1 VNILLN
7 YYVND
12 DVDDYDGDD
21 AAAADDDNDD
31 NNNKAVY
38 VLSTFGIFNSCY
50 VIITNVSRR
59 NDKFKRMSKSKD
71 YLVTNG

>member
-1 VNILLN
+1 MNILLN

-12 DVDDYDGDD
+12 DVLDDYDGDD
-21 AAAADDDNDD
+21 AAAADDDN
-31 NNNKAVY
+31 NNKAVY
-38 VLSTFGIFNSCY
+38 ILSTFGIFNSCY

-59 NDKFKRMSKSKD
+59 NDKFKRISKSKN